1 MQLFS
6 FPDGDTMSIAYFTEN
21 STIKFLFLEKKP
33 EKGGLEMEKPI
44 VTVGTVGAG
53 YAAHLHGNGYEKV
66 SGITV
71 RLKTVCDLNL
81 ELAKKVQQRF
91 GYEQAVSDYHQMLA
105 DPEIDVIDIVM
116 PPFLHTTVAMEAM
129 EAGKHV
135 ICEKPLTG
143 YFGQK
148 GQENIG
154 ATVPKSEMYRKC
166 LEDMDRLKEVVERTG
181 KKFMYAENFVYA
193 TPVQKAAEII
203 RAKKTKLLYMKGEE
217 SLKGSSSPVAGQW
230 NKVGGGTLMRT
241 GTHPM
246 GGMLWLKQQEAIA
259 RGENITIQSVS
270 CDVGRATQCLTEEE
284 HRYISARPED
294 VEDFGVITVT
304 FSDGTKAI
312 CIASDTVLG
321 GSRNY
326 IEVYGNNTALNCNI
340 TPTDLLNTYFLDED
354 GLDDVN
360 ISEMLP
366 RKLGWNKAFVSDEI
380 IRGYM
385 GELQDF
391 VETIAYDRKPVSD
404 FTLAYDTTKVIYAAY
419 QAAEEGRRIDF

>member
-1 MQLFS
+1 
-6 FPDGDTMSIAYFTEN
+6 
-21 STIKFLFLEKKP
+21 
-33 EKGGLEMEKPI
+33 MEKPI

-53 YAAHLHGNGYEKV
+53 YATHLHGNGYEKV

-105 DPEIDVIDIVM
+105 DPEIDVIDIVV